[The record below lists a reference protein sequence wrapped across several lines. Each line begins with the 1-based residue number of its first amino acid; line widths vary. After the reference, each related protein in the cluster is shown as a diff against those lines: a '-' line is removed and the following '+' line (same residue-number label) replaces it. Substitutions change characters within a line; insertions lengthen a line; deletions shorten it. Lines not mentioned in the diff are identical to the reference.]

1 MISSQSPPIK
11 KSAISLPDILLITLF
26 AEEMKFALTATLAGL
41 VVSTACCRP
50 TDKEKDADKIMN
62 KDAPG
67 FTADWKKDGD
77 MPPVDETKADQYVG
91 KVVLIGVTYEN
102 AKGEISGRQQWA
114 GIIKTYSNK
123 EGIQVDLFDSEEF
136 CALPPWPDAIS
147 PAKPG
152 VYRLKSTGREI
163 EDPDYLATW
172 ICTAPDPHEE
182 PNSEQDASPNP

>member
-1 MISSQSPPIK
+1 
-11 KSAISLPDILLITLF
+11 
-26 AEEMKFALTATLAGL
+26 MKFAPTVILVGLAI
-41 VVSTACCRP
+41 SMTCCKP
-50 TDKEKDADKIMN
+50 NHEVKDSEKIMK

-67 FTADWKKDGD
+67 FSADWTNDGD
-77 MPPVDETKADQYVG
+77 VPPVDETKADRYIG

-102 AKGEISGRQQWA
+102 SEGEISGRQQWA
-114 GIIKTYSNK
+114 GVIKTYSNK
-123 EGIQVDLFDSEEF
+123 DGIQVDLFDSDEF

-172 ICTAPDPHEE
+172 ICTAPDSHKE
-182 PNSEQDASPNP
+182 PNSEQDAAHNP